1 MSFSE
6 RLKEIRTGF
15 EPAFWVANGTE
26 LFERLAFYGQQA
38 SLSVFLVEALHFS
51 PVAKGNLMGWFGLA
65 VYALPVLVGTLAD
78 RFGFRRSLAFAYLIA
93 TAGYFLLGSMSAPW
107 MAPLHKQLSPYW
119 LVFAILMLTA
129 LGPAFVKPCVVG
141 TIAKA
146 SQERVRSMG
155 YSIYYT
161 IVNLGGALG
170 PVIAGVVHLKW
181 GLESV
186 FRVSSLSVFLMF
198 LAVLLFYRE
207 PAIGEAHQV
216 ASVGRAF
223 KNVFLVFGNWR
234 FMLFMVIYS
243 GLWVMFYAFFVLMPD
258 YIHDYV
264 NPKAVIEPILS
275 ADAWAIFAFQWLVT
289 YLTRKILPFP
299 AIIVGVVLAS
309 FSMLTVISYP
319 STWAVVAAM
328 VVFSLGEMT
337 QAPRYYEY
345 VSRLAPPGQQGLF
358 MGFAFLPIAIGYLIA
373 GRAGGHLLHY
383 FGEELHRPTWM
394 WWFLAGL
401 GFLTALLL
409 WIYNL
414 IWKPGQSGPAET
426 EQPRP
431 TS

>member
-6 RLKEIRTGF
+6 RLQEIRSGF
-15 EPAFWVANGTE
+15 ERAFWVANGTE

-38 SLSVFLVEALHFS
+38 SLSVFLVDALHFT
-51 PVAKGNLMGWFGLA
+51 PIAKGNLMGWFGLA
-65 VYALPVLVGTLAD
+65 VYALPVIVGTLAD

-93 TAGYFLLGSMSAPW
+93 SAGYFLLGSLSAVW
-107 MAPLHKQLSPYW
+107 MAPAHKVVSPYW
-119 LVFAILMLTA
+119 LVFGILMLTA

-146 SQERVRSMG
+146 SKENVRSMG

-161 IVNLGGALG
+161 LVNLGGAVG

-181 GLESV
+181 GLEAV
-186 FRVSSLSVFLMF
+186 FRVSALSVFLMF

-207 PAIGEAHQV
+207 PEGHAAHQV
-216 ASVGRAF
+216 SSVAQAF
-223 KNVFLVFGNWR
+223 KNVFVVLGNWR
-234 FMLFMVIYS
+234 FMIFMVLYS
-243 GLWVMFYAFFVLMPD
+243 GLWVMFFAFFVLMPD
-258 YIHDYV
+258 YIHNYV
-264 NPKAVIEPILS
+264 DAKAVIEPILS

-289 YLTRKILPFP
+289 LLTRKIQPFP

-309 FSMLTVISYP
+309 FSMLTVISFA
-319 STWAVVAAM
+319 SVWAVVAAL

-345 VSRLAPPGQQGLF
+345 VSRLAPPGQQGVF

-373 GRAGGHLLHY
+373 GRAGGHLIHY
-383 FGEELHRPTWM
+383 FGEVLHKPTWM

-401 GFLTALLL
+401 GFVTALLL

-414 IWKPGQSGPAET
+414 IWKPGQRAAAT
-426 EQPRP
+426 A
-431 TS
+431 